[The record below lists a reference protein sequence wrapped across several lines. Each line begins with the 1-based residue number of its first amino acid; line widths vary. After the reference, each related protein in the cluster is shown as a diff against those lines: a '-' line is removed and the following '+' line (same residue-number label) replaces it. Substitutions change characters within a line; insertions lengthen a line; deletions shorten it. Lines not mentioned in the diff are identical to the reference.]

1 MAGTRFCAASVTM
14 SSRCTVKNW
23 SVITT
28 RPPSG
33 SWPSAD
39 MAASM
44 SEAERTGAEIG
55 VTPKERAAPSNE
67 CKKCEPVAVLGLN
80 IISGSFQSRRKFPER
95 FQPLAT
101 DRPFEV
107 GKAGD
112 ISTWPGQACDKAVV
126 HRVGNQH
133 EHDRCRAGLPQ
144 QRLNPGSTGSDDDF
158 RARLDKIFR
167 KFLHSFNV
175 PGRPTVVDADIAAID
190 PAEVLKRLFKCCDTG
205 PRLGVT
211 HCHSHQNADLA
222 HSAGLLRGRGERP
235 RRRAAE
241 KRRLMQTP
249 RTSDA

>member
-80 IISGSFQSRRKFPER
+80 IIAARFNRGASSLSVSSHLPPIDPSRLEKPVTL
-95 FQPLAT
+95 P
-101 DRPFEV
+101 
-107 GKAGD
+107 
-112 ISTWPGQACDKAVV
+112 PGRDKACDKAVV

-133 EHDRCRAGLPQ
+133 EHDRCRA
-144 QRLNPGSTGSDDDF
+144 
-158 RARLDKIFR
+158 
-167 KFLHSFNV
+167 
-175 PGRPTVVDADIAAID
+175 
-190 PAEVLKRLFKCCDTG
+190 
-205 PRLGVT
+205 
-211 HCHSHQNADLA
+211 
-222 HSAGLLRGRGERP
+222 
-235 RRRAAE
+235 
-241 KRRLMQTP
+241 
-249 RTSDA
+249 